1 VAAVLLAAMC
11 SISPS
16 WAQQQWRPAAPGGPT
31 PTKAAIDEAR
41 DRYKRGI
48 RLYEEEGA
56 VEAALI
62 ELQRAY
68 DLAPRWQVLYNI
80 GLVARSHRDYV
91 TALRAFER
99 YLADGGNQVPAARRA
114 EVEKEMDAIRSFVA
128 KVEVQVDVEGA
139 AVSVDDLGIGKSPLG
154 EAALVNAGR
163 RKISATKDGQ
173 TATKSVSVAGGDS
186 VKVELSVSEPKPS
199 ATPTPAPVPGQNGT
213 APAAST
219 DTPPSSS
226 ATPPDAQTTT
236 PQDTRSYAW
245 LGFVATGALALGAGI
260 TGGLAL
266 AAQSDLDE
274 QRYTG
279 PEVPSDVQ
287 DQQSKVDTLAAVTDV
302 LAASAVV
309 ALGITVVIM
318 ATDSSSSTGKASK
331 PGVARA
337 TDVEPSRLSIR
348 VSPRGTCLMG
358 SF

>member
-1 VAAVLLAAMC
+1 MLLAAMC
-11 SISPS
+11 SISPA
-16 WAQQQWRPAAPGGPT
+16 WAQQQWRPAAPGGPA

-114 EVEKEMDAIRSFVA
+114 EVEKEMDAIRSYVA

-139 AVSVDDLGIGKSPLG
+139 AVSVDDLGIGKSPLA

-199 ATPTPAPVPGQNGT
+199 ATPTPAPVPNGT

-226 ATPPDAQTTT
+226 ATPADAQTAT
-236 PQDTRSYAW
+236 PPDSTSYAW

-279 PEVPSDVQ
+279 PDVPSDVQ

-309 ALGITVVIM
+309 ALGITIVIM
-318 ATDSSSSTGKASK
+318 VTDSSSSTGKASK
-331 PGVARA
+331 PNVARA
-337 TDVEPSRLSIR
+337 SDVEPSRLSIR
-348 VSPRGTCLMG
+348 VSPRGTSLIG